1 MWAALS
7 GGGRSWRLLEGAMSV
22 PNALPADASVLGGA
36 NVVPYLL
43 SRGKRLGF
51 NTFRCWAGLARGA
64 WCAGRRSAVM

>member
-1 MWAALS
+1 
-7 GGGRSWRLLEGAMSV
+7 MSV

-43 SRGKRLGF
+43 SHGKRLGF